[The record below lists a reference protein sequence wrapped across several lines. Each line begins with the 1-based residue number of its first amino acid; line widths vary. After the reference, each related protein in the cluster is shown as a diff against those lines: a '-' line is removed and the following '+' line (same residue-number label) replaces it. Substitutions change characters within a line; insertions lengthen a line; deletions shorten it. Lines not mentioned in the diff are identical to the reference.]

1 MNSYK
6 FTRSGGSFYMDFSS
20 FEEANSFSLLLEPM
34 IVEQMANSPSLSISQ
49 KLESDKNFCLYL
61 LDRFTKENRE
71 AGITE
76 EEAQNLL
83 IKFKEVLSMAQVG
96 AVPSV
101 YSLLQN
107 IVIDSIYTQ
116 IRKDKDLSD
125 IQNYIN
131 SF

>member
-1 MNSYK
+1 
-6 FTRSGGSFYMDFSS
+6 MDFLS

-116 IRKDKDLSD
+116 IRKDKDLLD